1 VSIVVP
7 GTGRV
12 TLALLATVPTV
23 IGYPWRTVP
32 ERWALGVAVGVMA
45 LLFGWWRGLHLT
57 TIVRRRFGL
66 LVGRRRL
73 ECGVPPSVTLTGT
86 DARTTAVLRVIDGGD
101 RGVPFD
107 LIAGYL
113 DRYGVR
119 CDTVRVTSRDTPAGR
134 TTWIGLT
141 VSVAANL
148 PALQA
153 RSTDIPLLRTA
164 DLTSRRL
171 ADELRELG
179 WVVTGSDLAI
189 PDLLGPQAREHWGAV
204 ADGTSGYVAAYS
216 IAADTLPETLTAL
229 WSQGFDELW
238 TAIEL
243 SGRGLAAACAIR
255 TEEPPASTAP
265 LDGLTVRAGTQ
276 WAALRA
282 LVPASTTPLD
292 AEVCPVTGPALVRW
306 SADGVAVP
314 S

>member
-1 VSIVVP
+1 MSIVVP

-12 TLALLATVPTV
+12 TLALLAVAPAV

-66 LVGRRRL
+66 LFGRRRL
-73 ECGVPPSVTLTGT
+73 ECGVPPAVTLTGT
-86 DARTTAVLRVIDGGD
+86 DARTTAVLRVIDGGH

-113 DRYGVR
+113 DRYGLR
-119 CDTVRVTSRDTPAGR
+119 CDAVRVTSRDTPAGR

-141 VSVAANL
+141 MSVAANL

-153 RSTDIPLLRTA
+153 RSTKIPLRRTA
-164 DLTSRRL
+164 DLTARRL
-171 ADELRELG
+171 ADELRERG
-179 WVVTGSDLAI
+179 WAVTGTDLAV
-189 PDLLGPQAREHWGAV
+189 PDLLGSQAREHWRAV
-204 ADGTSGYVAAYS
+204 ADGSSGFVAAYS
-216 IAADTLPETLTAL
+216 IAVDTLPETLTAL
-229 WSQGFDELW
+229 WSEGFDELW
-238 TAIEL
+238 TAIEV
-243 SGRGLAAACAIR
+243 SGGGLAAACAIR
-255 TEEPPASTAP
+255 TEALPGSKAP
-265 LDGLTVRAGTQ
+265 LDGLVVRAGTQ

-282 LVPASTTPLD
+282 LAPESTTPLD
-292 AEVCPVTGPALVRW
+292 AEVCPVTGPALAHW